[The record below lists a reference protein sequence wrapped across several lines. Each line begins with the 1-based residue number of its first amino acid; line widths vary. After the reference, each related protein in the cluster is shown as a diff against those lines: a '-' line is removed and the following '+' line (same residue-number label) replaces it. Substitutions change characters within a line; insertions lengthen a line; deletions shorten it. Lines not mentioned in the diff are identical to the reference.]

1 MGRWD
6 FGDPL
11 VSQLVT
17 VLMAQEA
24 LRQIATLRRQ
34 SSSFS
39 LNYTRWGGEKLT
51 GLVLQY
57 VYLLLCAH
65 GVPRYKFSGLRAV
78 IKLFSPIKLFWE
90 SVLDS
95 SLWWLL

>member
-11 VSQLVT
+11 ISQLVT
-17 VLMAQEA
+17 VLMAEEA
-24 LRQIATLRRQ
+24 LRQIATLRQ
-34 SSSFS
+34 QPSSFS
-39 LNYTRWGGEKLT
+39 LKYTRWGGGEKLT

-78 IKLFSPIKLFWE
+78 IKLFSFIKLF
-90 SVLDS
+90 
-95 SLWWLL
+95 

>member
-11 VSQLVT
+11 ISQLVT

-34 SSSFS
+34 PSSFS

-57 VYLLLCAH
+57 VYLLLC
-65 GVPRYKFSGLRAV
+65 GVPRYKFSGLRAF
-78 IKLFSPIKLFWE
+78 IKLFSVIKL
-90 SVLDS
+90 L
-95 SLWWLL
+95 